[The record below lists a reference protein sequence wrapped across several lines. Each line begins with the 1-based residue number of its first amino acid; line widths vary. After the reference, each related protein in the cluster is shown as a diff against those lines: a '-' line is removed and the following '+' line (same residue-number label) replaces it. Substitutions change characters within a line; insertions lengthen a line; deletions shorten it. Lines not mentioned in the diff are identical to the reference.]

1 MDPSTLFLQ
10 ETPQAANNP
19 RVFRRS
25 LADAQGT
32 LCATYDITALDEE
45 AQLLA
50 WDELIAL
57 CADLSAV
64 YDEPGREAIVSL

>member
-1 MDPSTLFLQ
+1 MESSTLFLQ
-10 ETPQAANNP
+10 ETPQTVDAP
-19 RVFRRS
+19 RMFRRS

-64 YDEPGREAIVSL
+64 YDEPELEAIAP

>member
-1 MDPSTLFLQ
+1 MESSTLFLQ
-10 ETPQAANNP
+10 EMPQTVDAP
-19 RVFRRS
+19 RMFRRS

-57 CADLSAV
+57 CADLSAA
-64 YDEPGREAIVSL
+64 YDEPGREAIAP

>member
-1 MDPSTLFLQ
+1 MESSTLFLQ
-10 ETPQAANNP
+10 ETPQTVDAP
-19 RVFRRS
+19 RMFRRS

-64 YDEPGREAIVSL
+64 YDEPGREAIAP

>member
-1 MDPSTLFLQ
+1 MESSTLFLQ
-10 ETPQAANNP
+10 EMPQTVDVP
-19 RVFRRS
+19 RMFRRS

-57 CADLSAV
+57 CADLSAA
-64 YDEPGREAIVSL
+64 YDEPELEAIAP